1 MTIRLTPE
9 AIDRLAELERG
20 LRRPG
25 IAQQASGEIVD
36 ALARPATPDEL
47 RELSRSR

>member
-36 ALARPATPDEL
+36 ALAATRDA
-47 RELSRSR
+47 RRAARAKS